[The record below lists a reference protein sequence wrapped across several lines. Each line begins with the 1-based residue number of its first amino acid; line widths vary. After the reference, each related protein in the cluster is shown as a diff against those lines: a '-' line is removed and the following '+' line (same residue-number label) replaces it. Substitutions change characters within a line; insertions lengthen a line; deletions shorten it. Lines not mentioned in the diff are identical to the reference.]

1 MSPAAALSWLERPLA
16 SAPIAFINHV
26 LRSQPWAS
34 HKLRPFVGK
43 SILFHAPLF
52 KLRLVVQAN
61 GEFASAASDAA
72 IDATIAV
79 TPPVLARI
87 LAGDRSAYTLV
98 KTQGETALV
107 SEIAYLASHV
117 QWDVEEDLSH
127 VFGDILAH
135 RMVQA
140 GAGLLAWRKE
150 ASLHLAKNFA
160 EYWTEEQP
168 LLAKP
173 RQVRAFIQM
182 VDALRDDAERL
193 EKRLD
198 RLTLAK

>member
-1 MSPAAALSWLERPLA
+1 MTNPPV
-16 SAPIAFINHV
+16 AFINHV
-26 LRSQPWAS
+26 LLSQPWALA
-34 HKLRPFVGK
+34 KLRQFVGK
-43 SILFHAPLF
+43 SILFRAPLF
-52 KLRLVVQAN
+52 KLRLVILAN

-72 IDATIAV
+72 TDATITL
-79 TPPVLARI
+79 TPSVLARI

-98 KTQGETALV
+98 EAQGETALV
-107 SEIAYLASHV
+107 SEIGYLASHV
-117 QWDVEEDLSH
+117 RWDIEEDISR
-127 VFGDILAH
+127 VFGDIVAH

-140 GAGLLAWRKE
+140 GAGLLAWRKD

-182 VDALRDDAERL
+182 VDTLRDDAERL
-193 EKRLD
+193 GKRLD
-198 RLTLAK
+198 RLTLEK

>member
-1 MSPAAALSWLERPLA
+1 MTNP
-16 SAPIAFINHV
+16 PIAFINHV
-26 LRSQPWAS
+26 LRSQPWALA
-34 HKLRPFVGK
+34 KLRQFAGK
-43 SILFHAPLF
+43 NILFQAPLF
-52 KLRLVVQAN
+52 KLRLAILAN
-61 GEFASAASDAA
+61 GEFASAPSDAA
-72 IDATIAV
+72 IDATITV
-79 TPPVLARI
+79 TPSVLARI
-87 LAGDRSAYTLV
+87 VAGDRSAYTLAEA
-98 KTQGETALV
+98 QGETALV
-107 SEIAYLASHV
+107 SEIGYLASHV
-117 QWDVEEDLSH
+117 QWDIEEDISH